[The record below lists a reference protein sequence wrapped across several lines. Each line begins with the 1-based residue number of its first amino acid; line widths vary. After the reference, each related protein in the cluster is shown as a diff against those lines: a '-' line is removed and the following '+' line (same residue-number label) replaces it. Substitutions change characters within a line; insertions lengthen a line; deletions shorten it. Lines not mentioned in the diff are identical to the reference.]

1 MTTTSAPPKPTAA
14 ELEMLRLLWRTGA
27 ATAKQ
32 IHELAQAERAETTY
46 ANVLRLLQVMHAKG
60 LLLRDESARAHVYS
74 PAQSQ
79 DALQTNLVTDF
90 IRKAFSGSGKDLVM
104 AALRGHVTQAERDEI
119 QAFLDQEKK

>member
-1 MTTTSAPPKPTAA
+1 MTSAPPKPTAA
-14 ELEMLRLLWRTGA
+14 ELDMLRLLWHSGP

-32 IHELAQAERAETTY
+32 VHEMAQAEGTDTTY

-74 PAQSQ
+74 PAHSQ
-79 DALQTNLVTDF
+79 DALQTNLVSDF
-90 IRKAFSGSGKDLVM
+90 IRKAFSGSGKALVL

-119 QAFLDQEKK
+119 QAFLDQEKQ